1 MPNPTCVHNSKVFPD
16 FYKNMTKHMF
26 LIYWRY
32 KNAIL
37 LSLCLTFDKQVFFF
51 PVEAINATDVQE
63 NNDNIIKKHILM
75 IQLQKCN

>member
-1 MPNPTCVHNSKVFPD
+1 
-16 FYKNMTKHMF
+16 MF

-32 KNAIL
+32 KHKKNAML

-63 NNDNIIKKHILM
+63 IMPTLSKTHFDDSITKM
-75 IQLQKCN
+75 